1 MVKAPKLHRVKAMP
15 AFAEMDIPV
24 SAWRAMMIGD
34 ATAVIPRLVTLS
46 TCIDGCEVAS
56 GGGSASRG
64 GRGAELEQCVDPLM

>member
-46 TCIDGCEVAS
+46 TCI
-56 GGGSASRG
+56 GG
-64 GRGAELEQCVDPLM
+64 